1 MNLAIYFL
9 ALIGL
14 IVVLIIIYRFSTV
27 SMNKIDKSSVVKHWP
42 PKQYMQNVG
51 ALCPDY
57 WVYMGPD
64 PNNPNTQHIC
74 MNRFNLDIRK
84 VKPEPTTNNPDPIE
98 EIPEKCY
105 TSPNGTNTKQKIFPT
120 MTISDDNKL
129 VDKGKSTQDGLKN
142 ICEFIKECGP
152 SNGKEASWLGINT
165 SNGWY
170 ICP

>member
-27 SMNKIDKSSVVKHWP
+27 TMNKIDKSTVVKNWP
-42 PKQYMQNVG
+42 PKQYMENVG

-64 PNNPNTQHIC
+64 PNNPTTHHIC
-74 MNRFNLDIRK
+74 WNKYNLDLK
-84 VKPEPTTNNPDPIE
+84 EQQNPNI
-98 EIPEKCY
+98 CY
-105 TSPNGTNTKQKIFPT
+105 TNENGRQKTFPT
-120 MTISDDNKL
+120 ISVSGDKL
-129 VDKGKSTQDGLKN
+129 VDKGKSTQDGLKD
-142 ICEFIKECGP
+142 ICQFIKECGP